1 MATQSNIQ
9 ILEAILK
16 RDLQSEQT
24 EEINN
29 LKKLNSY
36 CPKDPDRIFLL
47 DEDEFPNMIGYIS
60 PENIIGYISPE
71 NMDREDIKETIKEA
85 TLIWNLFGV
94 KIYKIN

>member
-1 MATQSNIQ
+1 MANQTNIQ

-16 RDLQSEQT
+16 RNLQSEQE

-36 CPKDPDRIFLL
+36 YPKDPDRVFIL

-60 PENIIGYISPE
+60 PED
-71 NMDREDIKETIKEA
+71 MDREDIKETLSNS
-85 TLIWNLFGV
+85 TLIWNLLGV

>member
-16 RDLQSEQT
+16 RNLQSEQI

-29 LKKLNSY
+29 LKKLNSSS
-36 CPKDPDRIFLL
+36 PKDPDRVFLL

-60 PENIIGYISPE
+60 PED
-71 NMDREDIKETIKEA
+71 MDREDIKETLSNS
-85 TLIWNLFGV
+85 TLIWDLLGV

>member
-1 MATQSNIQ
+1 MANQTNIQ

-16 RDLQSEQT
+16 RNLQTEQE

-29 LKKLNSY
+29 LKKLNYSSS
-36 CPKDPDRIFLL
+36 KDPDRVFIL

-60 PENIIGYISPE
+60 PED
-71 NMDREDIKETIKEA
+71 MDREDIKETLSNS
-85 TLIWNLFGV
+85 TLIWNLLGV

>member
-1 MATQSNIQ
+1 MANQTNIQ

-16 RDLQSEQT
+16 RNLQSEQI

-36 CPKDPDRIFLL
+36 YPKDPDRVFIL

-60 PENIIGYISPE
+60 PED
-71 NMDREDIKETIKEA
+71 MDREDIKETLSNS
-85 TLIWNLFGV
+85 TLIWNLLGV

>member
-1 MATQSNIQ
+1 MANQTNIQ
-9 ILEAILK
+9 ILEAILN
-16 RDLQSEQT
+16 RNLQTEQE

-36 CPKDPDRIFLL
+36 CPKDPDRVFIL

-60 PENIIGYISPE
+60 PEDLGL
-71 NMDREDIKETIKEA
+71 EDIKELIHES
-85 TLIWNLFGV
+85 TLIRNLLGV

>member
-1 MATQSNIQ
+1 MANQTNIK

-16 RDLQSEQT
+16 RNLQSEQT

-29 LKKLNSY
+29 LKKLNYSS
-36 CPKDPDRIFLL
+36 PKDPDRVFIL

-60 PENIIGYISPE
+60 PGD
-71 NMDREDIKETIKEA
+71 MDREDIKELIHESTI
-85 TLIWNLFGV
+85 IWNLLGV

>member
-1 MATQSNIQ
+1 MANQTNIQ

-16 RDLQSEQT
+16 RNLQTEQI

-29 LKKLNSY
+29 LKKINYSS
-36 CPKDPDRIFLL
+36 PEDPDRVFIL

-60 PENIIGYISPE
+60 PED
-71 NMDREDIKETIKEA
+71 MDREDIKETLSNS
-85 TLIWNLFGV
+85 TLIWNLLGV

>member
-24 EEINN
+24 DEINN
-29 LKKLNSY
+29 LPALNSY
-36 CPKDPDRIFLL
+36 GPKDPDRIFLL

-60 PENIIGYISPE
+60 PED
-71 NMDREDIKETIKEA
+71 MDREDIKETIREA
-85 TLIWNLFGV
+85 TLIWDLFGV

>member
-1 MATQSNIQ
+1 MANQTNIQ

-16 RDLQSEQT
+16 RNLQTEQE

-29 LKKLNSY
+29 LKKLNSSS
-36 CPKDPDRIFLL
+36 PKDPDRVFIL

-60 PENIIGYISPE
+60 PED
-71 NMDREDIKETIKEA
+71 MDREDIKETLSNS
-85 TLIWNLFGV
+85 TLIWDLLGI

>member
-1 MATQSNIQ
+1 MANQTNIQ
-9 ILEAILK
+9 ILEAILN
-16 RDLQSEQT
+16 RNLQTEQE

-47 DEDEFPNMIGYIS
+47 DEDELPNMIGYIS
-60 PENIIGYISPE
+60 PENIIGYVSPE
-71 NMDREDIKETIKEA
+71 NMDREDIKES
-85 TLIWNLFGV
+85 TLIWNLLGV

>member
-9 ILEAILK
+9 ILEVILK
-16 RDLQSEQT
+16 RNLQSEQT
-24 EEINN
+24 EKINN

-36 CPKDPDRIFLL
+36 CPKDPDRVFIL

-60 PENIIGYISPE
+60 PED
-71 NMDREDIKETIKEA
+71 MDREDIKELIHES
-85 TLIWNLFGV
+85 TLIWDLLGV

>member
-1 MATQSNIQ
+1 MANQTNLQ

-16 RDLQSEQT
+16 RNLQTEQI

-36 CPKDPDRIFLL
+36 CPKDPDRVFLL
-47 DEDEFPNMIGYIS
+47 DEDETPNLIGYIS
-60 PENIIGYISPE
+60 PEDMG
-71 NMDREDIKETIKEA
+71 REDIKELIQES
-85 TLIWNLFGV
+85 TLIWDLFGV

>member
-29 LKKLNSY
+29 LPALNSY

-60 PENIIGYISPE
+60 PDD
-71 NMDREDIKETIKEA
+71 MDREDIKETLSNS
-85 TLIWNLFGV
+85 TLIWDLFGI

>member
-1 MATQSNIQ
+1 MANQTNIQ

-16 RDLQSEQT
+16 RNLQSEQT

-29 LKKLNSY
+29 LKKLNYSS
-36 CPKDPDRIFLL
+36 PKDPDRVFIL

-60 PENIIGYISPE
+60 PED
-71 NMDREDIKETIKEA
+71 MDLEDIKELIHES
-85 TLIWNLFGV
+85 TLIWNLLGV

>member
-1 MATQSNIQ
+1 MASQSNIQ
-9 ILEAILK
+9 ILEAILN
-16 RDLQSEQT
+16 RELQSEQT

-47 DEDEFPNMIGYIS
+47 DEDEFPNLIGYVAPS
-60 PENIIGYISPE
+60 EME
-71 NMDREDIKETIKEA
+71 REDIQDLLKESTI
-85 TLIWNLFGV
+85 IWDLLGV

>member
-16 RDLQSEQT
+16 RNLQSEQI

-29 LKKLNSY
+29 LKKLNSSS
-36 CPKDPDRIFLL
+36 PKDPDRIFIL

-60 PENIIGYISPE
+60 PED
-71 NMDREDIKETIKEA
+71 MDREDIKETLSNS
-85 TLIWNLFGV
+85 TLIWDLLGI